1 MAPIYTLI
9 SNCIGNTAS
18 DENWPRGDPSP
29 SERLPGAF
37 TSVYASYVNL
47 KNVEVLYTLIYVKEH
62 VHYCF

>member
-1 MAPIYTLI
+1 MKTDHAAIL
-9 SNCIGNTAS
+9 AL
-18 DENWPRGDPSP
+18 RA
-29 SERLPGAF
+29 LPGAF